1 MKVKVLVIKR
11 SGLTNFI
18 DLSNLLNLYETF
30 QFTHIPNKF
39 WDINYQLENVINEL
53 KEFYIK
59 NYLPKNNKLWDIIK
73 HTLLKCEL
81 IEMEINVPQDVVSIQ
96 IYKIIRKMNFPEHE
110 DFNHINN
117 IIVIKDGTVFIREN
131 KNAYNLCKIISKEFI
146 QVNTDF
152 FELQENI

>member
-11 SGLTNFI
+11 SVLTHFI
-18 DLSNLLNLYETF
+18 DLSNLLNLYEAF

-39 WDINYQLENVINEL
+39 WDINYQLENVISEL

-59 NYLPKNNKLWDIIK
+59 NYLPKNNKLWEIIE

-81 IEMEINVPQDVVSIQ
+81 IEMEINAPKDVVSIQ
-96 IYKIIRKMNFPEHE
+96 FYKIIRKMNFPEHE
-110 DFNHINN
+110 EFNKVGNFFL
-117 IIVIKDGTVFIREN
+117 IKDGVVYIKET
-131 KNAYNLCKIISKEFI
+131 KNVYHLCKIISKEFI